1 MSTVFLAGSSRG
13 IGLEIATRLAQRNI
27 PTIALLRQP
36 VAAVDALGIQTR
48 SGDAMNLA
56 DLTQAM
62 AGETIETVISTVGGI
77 SPDKVRSDF
86 VGNRNLIDAAIE
98 SGVKHFILVT
108 SLGTGD
114 SSIAL
119 PEAALQTLGAVL
131 KEKDLAEQHLRASGL
146 TYTII
151 RPGGLKSEPAT
162 GNGILISDP
171 SVGGLIHRSDVAAL
185 ILRCVQNPK
194 SYNKT
199 LGAVD
204 RNMTYG
210 DRDLTPFSLE

>member
-1 MSTVFLAGSSRG
+1 MSTVFLAGASRG
-13 IGLEIATRLAQRNI
+13 VGLEVATRLVQRDI

-36 VAAVDALGIQTR
+36 QPAVTALGIETR
-48 SGDAMNLA
+48 SGDAMNPE
-56 DLTQAM
+56 DLTNAM
-62 AGETIETVISTVGGI
+62 AGKTIETVISTIGGM
-77 SPDKVRSDF
+77 SPDQVRSDF
-86 VGNRNLIDAAIE
+86 VGNRNLIDAAVAA
-98 SGVKHFILVT
+98 GAKHFILIT

-131 KEKDLAEQHLRASGL
+131 KEKDRAEQHLIASGL

-171 SVGGLIHRSDVAAL
+171 SVGGLIHRSDVAEL
-185 ILRCVQNPK
+185 IVNCVQNPK
-194 SYNKT
+194 SYHQT

-210 DRDLTPFSLE
+210 DRDLTPFSL

>member
-13 IGLEIATRLAQRNI
+13 VGLEIATRLVERNI

-36 VAAVDALGIQTR
+36 VPAIDALGIQTR
-48 SGDAMNLA
+48 SGDAMNPVNLA
-56 DLTQAM
+56 QAM
-62 AGETIETVISTVGGI
+62 AGETIETVISTIGGI

-86 VGNRNLIDAAIE
+86 VGNRNLIDAAVAA
-98 SGVKHFILVT
+98 GVKHFILVT
-108 SLGTGD
+108 SVGTGD
-114 SSIAL
+114 SAIAL

-185 ILRCVQNPK
+185 IMDCVQNAK
-194 SYNKT
+194 SYNQT

-204 RNMTYG
+204 RTMTYG
-210 DRDLTPFSLE
+210 DRELVAFGL

>member
-13 IGLEIATRLAQRNI
+13 VGLEIATRLVQRNI
-27 PTIALLRQP
+27 PTIAILRQP
-36 VAAVDALGIQTR
+36 VPAVAALGIQTR

-62 AGETIETVISTVGGI
+62 AGETIETVISTIGGI

-86 VGNRNLIDAAIE
+86 VGNRNLIDAAVAA
-98 SGVKHFILVT
+98 GVKHFILVT

-131 KEKDLAEQHLRASGL
+131 QEKDLAEQHLRASGL

-185 ILRCVQNPK
+185 IVACVQNSK
-194 SYNKT
+194 SYNQT

-204 RNMTYG
+204 RQMTYG
-210 DRDLTPFSLE
+210 DRELVEFSL

>member
-1 MSTVFLAGSSRG
+1 MSTVFLAGASRG
-13 IGLEIATRLAQRNI
+13 VGLEVATRLAQRNI

-36 VAAVDALGIQTR
+36 QPAVSVLGIETR
-48 SGDAMNLA
+48 SGDAMNPE
-56 DLTQAM
+56 DLTNAM
-62 AGETIETVISTVGGI
+62 AGATIETVISTIGGI
-77 SPDKVRSDF
+77 SPEQVRSDF
-86 VGNRNLIDAAIE
+86 VGNRNLIDAAVAA
-98 SGVKHFILVT
+98 GVKHFILIT

-131 KEKDLAEQHLRASGL
+131 KEKDLAEQHLIASGL

-171 SVGGLIHRSDVAAL
+171 SVGGLIHRSDVAEL
-185 ILRCVQNPK
+185 IVSCIQNPK
-194 SYNKT
+194 SYGQT

-210 DRDLTPFSLE
+210 ERDLTPFSL

>member
-13 IGLEIATRLAQRNI
+13 VGLEIATRLAQRNI

-36 VAAVDALGIQTR
+36 QSAITALGIETR
-48 SGDAMNLA
+48 SGDAMNPE

-62 AGETIETVISTVGGI
+62 AGGSIETVITTIGGI
-77 SPDKVRSDF
+77 SPEKVRSDF
-86 VGNRNLIDAAIE
+86 VGNRNLIDAAVAA
-98 SGVKHFILVT
+98 GVQHFILVT

-171 SVGGLIHRSDVAAL
+171 SVGGLIHRSDVAEL
-185 ILRCVQNPK
+185 IVRCVQNPK
-194 SYNKT
+194 SHHQT

-210 DRDLTPFSLE
+210 DRDLTPFSL